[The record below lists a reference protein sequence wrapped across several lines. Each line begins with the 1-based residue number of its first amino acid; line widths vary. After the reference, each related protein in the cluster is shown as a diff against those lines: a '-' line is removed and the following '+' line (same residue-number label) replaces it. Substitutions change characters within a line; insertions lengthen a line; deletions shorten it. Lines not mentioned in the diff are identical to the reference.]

1 MQLPY
6 IYPGT
11 NPIYLAGCLAF
22 VQERIP
28 NIVLLSASNSGFIF
42 RDQFEKYALVQIKHD
57 GDDYSITKSN
67 VFKFHTGPADH
78 RTDLFIEDLLV
89 VAMDRLKTHQ
99 AGSQPCESNAEAL
112 VHLERALS
120 ALDKRTA
127 ESISK

>member
-1 MQLPY
+1 MKLPY

-11 NPIYLAGCLAF
+11 DPIYLAGCLAL
-22 VQERIP
+22 VQEQLP
-28 NIVLLSASNSGFIF
+28 GIVLVSASNSGFIF
-42 RDQFEKYALVQIKHD
+42 RDHFEKYALVQINHD
-57 GDDYSITKSN
+57 SNGYSITKSH
-67 VFKFHTGPADH
+67 VFEFHTGPVAG

-89 VAMDRLKTHQ
+89 VAMDRLKVHQ